1 MSLRILSGI
10 GEVADQY
17 DGFILDV
24 WGVLHDGAKPFP
36 GVIDAL
42 TRMKALGKRTAVL
55 SNAPRRAETVARR
68 VAEIGI
74 PRDLYDHIHS
84 SGEEAWRHLSN
95 RDDPFFRELGKRCYF
110 IGPKRDDPMLEGL
123 NLKRVDDIAQA
134 EFLLAVGPEDWEESL
149 APFEDMLKAARAR
162 DLPMVCANAD
172 LVVMHQ
178 GRRSI
183 CAGAMAEYYERLG
196 GRVRWHGKPYL
207 SVYETCFEFLG
218 IKDHKRI
225 LALGDSLRTDIA
237 GAKAAGIDSVLVASG
252 IHAEEFGIR
261 AGEFGAPAGSSGLV
275 RLDPARI
282 EKAAAAS
289 GLAPIGAMA
298 ALRW

>member
-207 SVYETCFEFLG
+207 SVYETCFELLG

>member
-196 GRVRWHGKPYL
+196 GRVRWHGKPYF
-207 SVYETCFEFLG
+207 SVYETCFELLG